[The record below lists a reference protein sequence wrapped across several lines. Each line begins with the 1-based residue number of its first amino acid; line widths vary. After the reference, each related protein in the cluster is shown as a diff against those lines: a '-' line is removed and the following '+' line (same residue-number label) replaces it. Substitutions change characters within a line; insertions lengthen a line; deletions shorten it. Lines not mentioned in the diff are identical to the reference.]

1 MSRRSVRDKILVRI
15 QEFEPG
21 QPIAYRKLKGY
32 GSVSATQRWI
42 KHFCQT
48 GTITRVMT
56 GFYVRPKSI
65 AFLPNITVTCEPAA
79 LAKAWAQEKGYIL
92 TTTDVEELYR
102 LRFQTQMPVHTQLW
116 TNGPSKTFKIGNASV
131 SIRHVPPSKLLWY
144 DVPLGRLFRALQ
156 ALNPETIEPDELLRA
171 FKLLG
176 HSDNEIN
183 IDIPV
188 LIKESSLS
196 RWVPALQAALDSI
209 Q

>member
-1 MSRRSVRDKILVRI
+1 MSRQSVRDKILVRI
-15 QEFEPG
+15 LEFEPG

-32 GSVSATQRWI
+32 GSGSATQRWI
-42 KHFCQT
+42 KHFCQM

-65 AFLPNITVTCEPAA
+65 ASLPNITVTCEPAA

-131 SIRHVPPSKLLWY
+131 SIRHVPPSKLLWH
-144 DVPLGRLFRALQ
+144 DAPLGRLFRALQ
-156 ALNPETIEPDELLRA
+156 ALNPETTEPDQLLRA

-183 IDIPV
+183 IDISV

-196 RWVPALQAALDSI
+196 RWAPALQAALDSI